1 MFRSTLARLSF
12 FVLPACA
19 VLLPGITAAAEDFR
33 RISVEDYR
41 DKMAGAWLGQMAGV
55 GWGFPTEF
63 EFLSEIIPE
72 DKMPVWT
79 PETINQFD
87 QDDLYVEMTFMKSL
101 EDYGFDVTSR
111 QAGIDFA
118 NSEYQLWHANGHARG
133 NLRQGIAPP
142 DSGHPE
148 FTKHAD
154 DIDYQIEADFA
165 GLIGPGLPNLGIEM
179 GEKFGCIMNYGDGI
193 YGGQFMSGMYAEAF
207 FENDI
212 NKIIEAGLRC
222 IPAESQYA
230 ECIRDTVAWHKEN
243 PDDWQKV
250 WHLLQAK
257 YHESPEGRRF
267 VCKESEKGN
276 IDAKLNGAYA
286 VVGLLYGQGDLDQT
300 IIIAT
305 RCGQDSDCNP
315 ASASGVLATTM
326 GRTKLPE
333 KFTSALEKETLFKY
347 TAYTFTTLLD
357 ACEKLARQAVLRS
370 GGLIEKDD
378 SGTEFLL
385 IPVQTPKPSKF
396 VQSWKAEPSTGSRF
410 TDEERAKITSK

>member
-1 MFRSTLARLSF
+1 MPRSTPTRRWL
-12 FVLPACA
+12 
-19 VLLPGITAAAEDFR
+19 VLLTAGAVFATGFTASTEEFR
-33 RISVEDYR
+33 RISLDDYR
-41 DKMAGAWLGQMAGV
+41 DKMAGAWIGQMAGV

-63 EFLSEIIPE
+63 EYLSEIIPE
-72 DKMPVWT
+72 DKVPAWT
-79 PETINQFD
+79 PETVNQFD

-101 EDYGFDVTSR
+101 QDYGFEVSSR

-133 NLRQGIAPP
+133 NLRRGIAPP

-148 FTKHAD
+148 FSKHAD

-165 GLIGPGLPNLGIEM
+165 GLIGPGLPNLGIEL

-207 FENDI
+207 FESDI

-230 ECIRDTVAWHKEN
+230 ECIRDTVAWYREN
-243 PDDWQKV
+243 PEDWEKV

-257 YHESPEGRRF
+257 YHESPEGRRL

-286 VVGLLYGQGDLDQT
+286 VLGLLYGKGDLDQT
-300 IIIAT
+300 IIIAM

-315 ASASGVLATTM
+315 ASAAGVLATVL
-326 GRTKLPE
+326 GRAKLP
-333 KFTSALEKETLFKY
+333 THYTAALESETLFKY
-347 TAYTFTTLLD
+347 TTYTFTSLLQ
-357 ACEKLARQAVLRS
+357 ACESLARQATLRS
-370 GGLIEKDD
+370 GGLIEKNDA
-378 SGTEFLL
+378 GEEFLL
-385 IPVQTPKPSKF
+385 IPVQTIKPSKF
-396 VQSWKAEPSTGSRF
+396 VQSWKAEPATGSRY
-410 TDEERAKITSK
+410 TDEERAKITAK

>member
-1 MFRSTLARLSF
+1 MLCSTPIRYTLRFLALAAMFLGGISAR
-12 FVLPACA
+12 
-19 VLLPGITAAAEDFR
+19 AEDFR

-63 EFLSEIIPE
+63 EFLSEIIPM
-72 DKMPVWT
+72 DKVPAWT

-118 NSEYQLWHANGHARG
+118 NSEYQLWHANGQARKK
-133 NLRQGIAPP
+133 LRDGIAPP
-142 DSGHPE
+142 DSGHPK

-165 GLIGPGLPNLGIEM
+165 GLIGPGMPNLGIEL

-207 FENDI
+207 FESDI

-230 ECIRDTVAWHKEN
+230 ECIRDVVAWHKDN
-243 PDDWQKV
+243 PEDWEKV
-250 WHLLQAK
+250 WHLLQKK

-267 VCKESEKGN
+267 VCKESDKGN

-286 VVGLLYGQGDLDQT
+286 VLGLLYGKGDLDQS
-300 IIIAT
+300 IIIAM

-315 ASASGVLATTM
+315 ASAGGVLATVL
-326 GRTKLPE
+326 GRAKLPE
-333 KFTSALEKETLFKY
+333 KFTSALDTQTLFKY
-347 TAYTFTTLLD
+347 TAYSFTSLLE
-357 ACEKLARQAVLRS
+357 ASEKLARQAVLRS
-370 GGLIEKDD
+370 GGLIEKNDKGEE
-378 SGTEFLL
+378 SFL
-385 IPVQTPKPSKF
+385 IPVQTVKPSKF
-396 VQSWKAEPSTGSRF
+396 VQSWKAEPATGSRY
-410 TDEERAKITSK
+410 TDEERAKITAK